1 MRAANHPQWITSL
14 LLLPLLTHTRPLT
27 AQTTADSQP
36 TYTFTVPVDEVIL
49 TFHATGPQSLPAN
62 DLKLSDLALIDNGV
76 PPRKILEFRIMQ
88 DFPIHAGIL
97 IDTSESMSNH
107 LSGDRAIA
115 IQFTQSL
122 LRQQTDQAYIMDF
135 GHLSRIQQP
144 WTSNAPELVASL
156 RRIST
161 GAESR
166 TAGTAIFDTLY
177 RTCLNQFGKIDHA
190 TSGNVILL
198 FSDGEDNA
206 SSMLLK
212 DAVDMCQRTNT
223 AIYAFRAQQKPGS
236 GSTGP
241 QTLTELTSQ
250 TGGRVFPDDA
260 SEADTQKA
268 LQIIESSLRN
278 QYRLVYRPAT
288 LKHDGAF
295 HSIHLETPKRF
306 DSITVRSGYYAPAH

>member
-1 MRAANHPQWITSL
+1 MCTRPKPWMIFLFL
-14 LLLPLLTHTRPLT
+14 LLALPPRAP
-27 AQTTADSQP
+27 SQAPP

-49 TFHATGPQSLPAN
+49 TFHATGPQGLPAN
-62 DLKLSDLALIDNGV
+62 DLKLNDLSLIDNGI

-97 IDTSESMSNH
+97 IDTSVSMSNH
-107 LSGDRAIA
+107 LPGDRAIA
-115 IQFTQSL
+115 IKFAQSL

-135 GHLSRIQQP
+135 GRLSRIRQP
-144 WTSNAPELVASL
+144 WTSNPAELVATL
-156 RRIST
+156 RRISVGT
-161 GAESR
+161 ESR
-166 TAGTAIFDTLY
+166 IAGTAIFDTIY
-177 RTCLNQFGKIDHA
+177 RTCLNQFGKIDPV

-223 AIYAFRAQQKPGS
+223 AIYAFRAEQKDSS

-241 QTLTELTSQ
+241 QTLTDLTSQ

-260 SEADTQKA
+260 SETDLQKD

-288 LKHDGAF
+288 LKHDGGF

>member
-1 MRAANHPQWITSL
+1 MCTRPKPWMIFLFL
-14 LLLPLLTHTRPLT
+14 LLALPPRAP
-27 AQTTADSQP
+27 SQAPP

-49 TFHATGPQSLPAN
+49 TFHATGPQGLPAN
-62 DLKLSDLALIDNGV
+62 DLKLNDLSLIDNGL

-107 LSGDRAIA
+107 LPGDRAIA
-115 IQFTQSL
+115 IEFAQSL
-122 LRQQTDQAYIMDF
+122 LRQQTDQAYLMDF
-135 GHLSRIQQP
+135 GRLSRIQQP
-144 WTSNAPELVASL
+144 WTGNSPELVASL

-161 GAESR
+161 GTESH
-166 TAGTAIFDTLY
+166 TAGTAIFDTIY
-177 RTCLNQFGKIDHA
+177 RTCLNQFGKIDPV
-190 TSGNVILL
+190 TSRNVILL

-206 SSMLLK
+206 STMLLK

-236 GSTGP
+236 SSTGP
-241 QTLTELTSQ
+241 QTLTDLTSQ

-260 SEADTQKA
+260 SEADLQKA

-278 QYRLVYRPAT
+278 QYRLVYRPSA
-288 LKHDGAF
+288 LKHDGSF

-306 DSITVRSGYYAPAH
+306 DSITVRSGYYAPTH